1 MNDEFRI
8 EEMKERFANRPFTS
22 KELYQFYL
30 DYESELKQNAIRWRI
45 YNLKQSG
52 VITSVKRGTYM
63 LESRNFFAPPI

>member
-1 MNDEFRI
+1 MNDKFRI
-8 EEMKERFANRPFTS
+8 EEMEERFANRPFTS

-30 DYESELKQNAIRWRI
+30 DYESELKQNAIRWTI

-63 LESRNFFAPPI
+63 LESRKFFAPPI